1 MKKKENFGI
10 TLIALVITI
19 IVLLI
24 LAGIAIAMLTGDNNL
39 INNAQKAA
47 ILTEVEGLRETIE
60 LKTIDDDEKVSGKL
74 SEIENLNISQDL
86 INKYDNILYVKDNK
100 LYLDFIAGFPKTQEY
115 INNKNKIEILK
126 NNMEIC
132 YDRLKTYN
140 KILNSSFDDGFNNY
154 TQRTT
159 SGNTT
164 TILNEDGNNY
174 LHIEMHVSSGNTQYI
189 LQICDSASDYGEK
202 IYVSIKYRNQYV
214 ESEENHKINNPAWVS
229 RGGNGYDTPLLS
241 KAEYIKSYN
250 QGWKNISMVRTILKN
265 YGTLKTQI
273 HMGGDAGNKTTC
285 EYTIDFDDLY
295 IINLTQIFGEGNEP
309 TKQEMDNI
317 FNNF

>member
-1 MKKKENFGI
+1 MKKEDNFGI

-24 LAGIAIAMLTGDNNL
+24 LAGITIAILTGDNNL
-39 INNAQKAA
+39 INNTQKAA

-60 LKTIDDDEKVSGKL
+60 LKTIDNDEKVSGKL

-140 KILNSSFDDGFNNY
+140 KIFNSSFDDELNNY
-154 TQRTT
+154 TQRAT
-159 SGNTT
+159 SRKY
-164 TILNEDGNNY
+164 NN
-174 LHIEMHVSSGNTQYI
+174 N
-189 LQICDSASDYGEK
+189 
-202 IYVSIKYRNQYV
+202 IK
-214 ESEENHKINNPAWVS
+214 
-229 RGGNGYDTPLLS
+229 
-241 KAEYIKSYN
+241 
-250 QGWKNISMVRTILKN
+250 
-265 YGTLKTQI
+265 
-273 HMGGDAGNKTTC
+273 
-285 EYTIDFDDLY
+285 
-295 IINLTQIFGEGNEP
+295 
-309 TKQEMDNI
+309 
-317 FNNF
+317 